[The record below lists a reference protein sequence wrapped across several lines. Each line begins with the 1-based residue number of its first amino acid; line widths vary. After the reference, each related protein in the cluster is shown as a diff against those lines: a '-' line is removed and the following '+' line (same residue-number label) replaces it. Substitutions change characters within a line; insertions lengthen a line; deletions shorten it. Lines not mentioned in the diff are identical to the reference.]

1 MLKSKNMSISGI
13 TISLI
18 IISLYAG
25 TILKSNKIFFIAL
38 STYFEAIPIVK
49 CGIKS
54 GILSYIASSILAII
68 LIPNK
73 IYALMYILIGIYPI
87 GKLFFE
93 RFSTFFEFLLKYLWF
108 NITCIIIY
116 TFLTKYMLI
125 NDILIRNRETILIIV
140 FQFIFFIYDYVFTR
154 FIIFINYRILKGE

>member
-13 TISLI
+13 TVSLI

-38 STYFEAIPIVK
+38 ATYFEAIPIIR
-49 CGIKS
+49 CGIKT
-54 GILSYIASSILAII
+54 GILSYIASSLLAII

-73 IYALMYILIGIYPI
+73 IYALIFITIGVYPFS
-87 GKLFFE
+87 KLFFE
-93 RFSTFFEFLLKYLWF
+93 RFNTFFEFLLKYLWF
-108 NITCIIIY
+108 NVTCIIIY
-116 TFLTKYMLI
+116 TFLTKYIMI
-125 NDILIRNRETILIIV
+125 NDILIRNRETILIMV
-140 FQFIFFIYDYVFTR
+140 LQFIFFVYDYVFTR